1 MDLSY
6 NLSFFF
12 FSDSP
17 IQVCLLCKINFSCIS
32 QNKNPTW
39 RFSKFRHTEGPP
51 YVLMF
56 QMEEHNPWGTAFLFC
71 SSFLLID
78 LKNSKDAY
86 LNSST
91 QKSQTVYRLIKML

>member
-1 MDLSY
+1 MKRI
-6 NLSFFF
+6 FH
-12 FSDSP
+12 
-17 IQVCLLCKINFSCIS
+17 
-32 QNKNPTW
+32 
-39 RFSKFRHTEGPP
+39 HTEGPP
-51 YVLMF
+51 CALMF

-71 SSFLLID
+71 SSAAAMLFLLID